1 MKFGGTNIFAIG
13 IGVTALLTVFTPL
26 LVKANVYLL
35 LVVRIV
41 EGIFEV
47 SKLILF
53 TTRHCI
59 IYLLLMYSTVSLNIC
74 LVNLYVYA
82 LFRS

>member
-1 MKFGGTNIFAIG
+1 MSSFFYGYLTTQFLGGYLAVKFGGTNIFAIG

-59 IYLLLMYSTVSLNIC
+59 IYLLLMYS
-74 LVNLYVYA
+74 
-82 LFRS
+82 